1 MKAKFLLCAVA
12 LLCSLSLSAQSR
24 RALRINEVMVENN
37 SSVVNEYG
45 ERVGWIELYNS
56 NFGPLEISS
65 VYLTND
71 SLNPTKYPVPLGDL
85 RTKVGKR
92 QTVVFFADNEPDRGT
107 FHTSFSLTPGQDNW
121 IGLYDADGKTLID
134 CVVVPASLPADA
146 SYARVDNGKEQVWE
160 VRNGQS
166 ESMYIT
172 PGGEN
177 VIRDTN
183 DKIEKFAEHD
193 PHGFAMAAMA
203 MCIVFSA
210 LLVLCLAFQGISKI
224 GSAVSRHNKAKSHN
238 ENSGVDVENV
248 TAAEVAH
255 DSGEEIAAI
264 VMALHQHL
272 NAHDMETAV
281 LTINKVKRTYSPWS
295 SKIYSMRQMPK

>member
-1 MKAKFLLCAVA
+1 MKSRIFIIIAA
-12 LLCSLSLSAQSR
+12 LACSLAVSAQSR
-24 RALRINEVMVENN
+24 KALKISEVMVENN
-37 SSVVNEYG
+37 TSIVDEYG
-45 ERVGWIELYNS
+45 QRVGWIELYNS

-65 VYLTND
+65 VFLTND
-71 SLNPTKYPVPLGDL
+71 SLNPTKYPIPLGDL

-92 QTVVFFADNEPDRGT
+92 QSVVFFADGKADNGT
-107 FHTSFSLTPGQDNW
+107 FHTSFTLTPGKDNW

-146 SYARVDNGKEQVWE
+146 SYAMVTENGEEVWQ

-166 ESMYIT
+166 EKMYIT
-172 PGGEN
+172 PGGSN
-177 VIRDTN
+177 VINDTN
-183 DKIEKFAEHD
+183 NKIEKFASED

-210 LLVLCLAFQGISKI
+210 LLVLSLAFLAISKI
-224 GSAVSRHNKAKSHN
+224 GSFVSRSNKARTHSE
-238 ENSGVDVENV
+238 ENDV
-248 TAAEVAH
+248 TLAAKEVEH

-272 NAHDMETAV
+272 NAHDMENTI
-281 LTINKVKRTYSPWS
+281 LTINKVKRTYSPWN
-295 SKIYSMRQMPK
+295 SKIYNMRQLPK